1 MRTEELIRA
10 LAADSKS
17 QEPTPERVLV
27 LSVMAGVAITAAAFL
42 TTLGMRPHF
51 FALLADPRVLFKLGL
66 MALLALAAGGLV
78 VRLARPGSDATGAV
92 LLLLSVPI
100 LLAFANLAELTTV
113 PASEWKARL
122 IGTNAMVCLT
132 TIPLLSLVTLA
143 AGLAALRQGAPTHP
157 TITGAGA
164 GLLAGGVGGL
174 FYAMHC
180 PDDSPLFV
188 AVWYSLAIAIV
199 VGLGALAGSRC
210 LRW

>member
-17 QEPTPERVLV
+17 QEPTPEQALV
-27 LSVMAGVAITAAAFL
+27 PSVTAGVAITAVVFL
-42 TTLGMRPHF
+42 VTLGARPHF
-51 FALLADPRVLFKLGL
+51 FALLADPRVLFKLAL
-66 MALLALAAGGLV
+66 MTLLALAAGGLV
-78 VRLARPGSDATGAV
+78 ARLARPGADATSAV

-100 LLAFANLAELTTV
+100 LLAFANLAELIAV

-122 IGTNAMVCLT
+122 IGTNAMVCLV

-143 AGLAALRQGAPTHP
+143 TSLAALRQGAPVHP
-157 TITGAGA
+157 AIAGGGA

-180 PDDSPLFV
+180 TDDSPLFV

-199 VGLGALAGSRC
+199 VGLGAFAGSRC

>member
-17 QEPTPERVLV
+17 QEPTPEQALV
-27 LSVMAGVAITAAAFL
+27 LSVTAGVAITAVVFL
-42 TTLGMRPHF
+42 VTLGARPHF
-51 FALLADPRVLFKLGL
+51 FVLLGNPRVLFKLAL
-66 MALLALAAGGLV
+66 MTLLALAAGGLIA
-78 VRLARPGSDATGAV
+78 RLARPGADATSAV

-100 LLAFANLAELTTV
+100 LLAFANLAELIAV
-113 PASEWKARL
+113 PASEWTARL
-122 IGTNAMVCLT
+122 IGTNAMVCLV

-143 AGLAALRQGAPTHP
+143 TGLAALRQGAPVHP
-157 TITGAGA
+157 TIAGGGA
-164 GLLAGGVGGL
+164 GLLAGGVGGF

-180 PDDSPLFV
+180 TDDSPLFV

-199 VGLGALAGSRC
+199 VGLGAFAGSRC